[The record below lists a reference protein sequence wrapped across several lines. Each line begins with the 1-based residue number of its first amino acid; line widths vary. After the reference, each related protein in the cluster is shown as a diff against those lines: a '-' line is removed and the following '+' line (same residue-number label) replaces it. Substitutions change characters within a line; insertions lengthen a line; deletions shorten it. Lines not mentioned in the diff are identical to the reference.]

1 MLRRKSMLY
10 RLDTSRMLTV
20 RLMNTA
26 VIQPPYIHNRRRVD
40 EFVVYIIK
48 KGKMF
53 LTENNVRYT
62 LVPGD
67 FLILDPDYIHE
78 GYQTSYCEYFYI
90 HFRHEQIQRVSYS
103 TEQEN
108 LMEIIARRN
117 DTLKSDPF
125 SYTTCEDGGLMLPKY
140 YHFANYSDFIQVC
153 CVLEEASNHNADHLE
168 NYKLLTAC
176 KVLEAFTQTYRSYVL
191 YMTQSMSAGI
201 LKSYR
206 KVQLLLSYLNANY
219 ADKIT
224 SMDIEEKADCNFDYI
239 NRVFKQLTHRTIF
252 AYLNMVR
259 INHAKELIS
268 TTSMKISEIGQA
280 VGFSD
285 IYYFSKVFKK
295 TTGITPSAFAKGVL
309 K

>member
-1 MLRRKSMLY
+1 MSMLY
-10 RLDTSRMLTV
+10 RLDTSQTPKV

-26 VIQPPYIHNRRRVD
+26 VIQSPYIHNRRQVD
-40 EFVVYIIK
+40 EFIVYIIK

-53 LTENNVRYT
+53 LTENHIQYV

-67 FLILDPDYIHE
+67 FLILDPDYFHE
-78 GYQTSYCEYFYI
+78 GYQASYCEYFYI
-90 HFRHEQIQRVSYS
+90 HFRHEQIQRISYS
-103 TEQEN
+103 SEQET
-108 LMEIIARRN
+108 LMQIISKRN

-125 SYTTCEDGGLMLPKY
+125 SYATCEEDGLLLPKY
-140 YHFANYSDFIQVC
+140 YHFSNYSDFIQVC

-168 NYKLLTAC
+168 HYKLLTAC
-176 KVLEAFTQTYRSYVL
+176 KLLEAFAQTYRSYVL
-191 YMTQSMSAGI
+191 FMTQSMSTGI

-206 KVQLLLSYLNANY
+206 KVQLLLSYLNTNY
-219 ADKIT
+219 AEKIT
-224 SMDIEEKADCNFDYI
+224 SVDIEEKADCNFDYI

-252 AYLNMVR
+252 VYLNMVR

-295 TTGITPSAFAKGVL
+295 ATGMTPSAFAKGIL

>member
-1 MLRRKSMLY
+1 MLY
-10 RLDTSRMLTV
+10 QLNTSQTPKV

-26 VIQPPYIHNRRRVD
+26 VIQPPFVHSRRQTNEYI
-40 EFVVYIIK
+40 VYVIK

-53 LTENNVRYT
+53 LKENNIKYV

-67 FLILDPDYIHE
+67 FLVLDPNHAHE
-78 GYQTSYCEYFYI
+78 GYEASYCEYFYI
-90 HFRHEQIQRVSYS
+90 HFRHEQIRRISFPS
-103 TEQEN
+103 EQEE
-108 LMEIIARRN
+108 LMEIVTKRN

-125 SYTTCEDGGLMLPKY
+125 SYATCDDNNLRIPKY
-140 YHFANYSDFIQVC
+140 YHFSNPSDFIQVC
-153 CVLEEASNHNADHLE
+153 CVLEEAVNYQTNHLE
-168 NYKLLTAC
+168 YYKLLTC
-176 KVLEAFTQTYRSYVL
+176 CRVLEAFAQTYRSYVL
-191 YMTQSMSAGI
+191 FMTQSMSTGI

-206 KVQLLLSYLNANY
+206 KVQYLLGYLNTNY
-219 ADKIT
+219 AEKIT
-224 SMDIEEKADCNFDYI
+224 SKDIEEMADCNFDYI

-280 VGFSD
+280 VGFAD

-295 TTGITPSAFAKGVL
+295 ATGITPSDYAKGIL

>member
-1 MLRRKSMLY
+1 MFY
-10 RLDTSRMLTV
+10 RLETGLIPMV

-26 VIQPPYIHNRRRVD
+26 IIQPPYIHNRRQAD
-40 EFVVYIIK
+40 EFIVYVIK

-53 LTENNVRYT
+53 LRENEIQYV

-67 FLILDPDYIHE
+67 FLVLDPEYVHE
-78 GYQTSYCEYFYI
+78 GYQSSYCEYFYI
-90 HFRHEQIQRVSYS
+90 HFRHQRLLRIAYPS
-103 TEQEN
+103 EQET
-108 LMEIIARRN
+108 LMEIIAKRN

-125 SYTTCEDGGLMLPKY
+125 SYTTCDEDGLILPKY
-140 YHFANYSDFIQVC
+140 YHFSNYSDFIRINC
-153 CVLEEASNHNADHLE
+153 ILEEASNHNADHLE

-176 KVLEAFTQTYRSYVL
+176 KVLEAFAQTYRSYVMF
-191 YMTQSMSAGI
+191 MTQSMSTGI

-206 KVQLLLSYLNANY
+206 KVQLLLGYLNTNY

-224 SMDIEEKADCNFDYI
+224 SVDIEAKADCNFDYI

-280 VGFSD
+280 VGYSD

-295 TTGITPSAFAKGVL
+295 ATGITPSAYAKGLL

>member
-1 MLRRKSMLY
+1 MFY
-10 RLDTSRMLTV
+10 RLDASLTPMI

-26 VIQPPYIHNRRRVD
+26 VIQPPYIHNRRQVD
-40 EFVVYIIK
+40 EFIVYVIK
-48 KGKMF
+48 KGKMY
-53 LTENNVRYT
+53 LRENDIQYI

-67 FLILDPDYIHE
+67 FLVLDPEYIHE
-78 GYQTSYCEYFYI
+78 GYQASYCEYFYI
-90 HFRHEQIQRVSYS
+90 HFHHNRIQKIAYPSEQDA
-103 TEQEN
+103 
-108 LMEIIARRN
+108 LMEMIARRN

-125 SYTTCEDGGLMLPKY
+125 SYATCEEGGLMFPKF
-140 YHFANYSDFIQVC
+140 YHFSNYSDFIGVC
-153 CVLEEASNHNADHLE
+153 CVLEEAAGHNADHLE
-168 NYKLLTAC
+168 NYKLMTAC
-176 KVLEAFTQTYRSYVL
+176 KVMEAFAKTYRSYVL
-191 YMTQSMSAGI
+191 LMTQSMSTGI

-206 KVQLLLSYLNANY
+206 KVQLLLNYLNTNY
-219 ADKIT
+219 SEKIT
-224 SMDIEEKADCNFDYI
+224 SVDIEEKADCNFDYI

-295 TTGITPSAFAKGVL
+295 ATGITPSAFAKGVL

>member
-1 MLRRKSMLY
+1 MLY
-10 RLDTSRMLTV
+10 RFDTSLTPKV

-26 VIQPPYIHNRRRVD
+26 VIQPPYIHNRRQVD
-40 EFVVYIIK
+40 EYIVYIIK
-48 KGKMF
+48 NGKMF
-53 LTENNVRYT
+53 IRENNISYV

-67 FLILDPDYIHE
+67 FIVLDPDYSHE
-78 GYQTSYCEYFYI
+78 GYQASYCEYFYI
-90 HFRHEQIQRVSYS
+90 HFRHDQIERISYPS
-103 TEQEN
+103 EQES
-108 LMEIIARRN
+108 LMEVIARRN

-125 SYTTCEDGGLMLPKY
+125 SYTTCEEGDLLLPKY
-140 YHFANYSDFIQVC
+140 YHFSNYSDFIKVC

-168 NYKLLTAC
+168 YYKLLTAC
-176 KVLEAFTQTYRSYVL
+176 KVLEVFAQTYRSYVL
-191 YMTQSMSAGI
+191 FVTQSMSTGI

-206 KVQLLLSYLNANY
+206 KVQLLLSYLNTNY

-224 SMDIEEKADCNFDYI
+224 SVDIEEKAACNFDYI

-280 VGFSD
+280 VGFPD

-295 TTGITPSAFAKGVL
+295 ATGITPSAFAKGVL